1 MKRRAWDR
9 VRRVSAT
16 ENVTCANNSQKCDR
30 DKYGIGRANHH
41 HISPLNPQTFE
52 AVAESSHPLEELFG
66 GEILLFGVF
75 AVQPQG
81 LL

>member
-16 ENVTCANNSQKCDR
+16 ENVTCANDSQKCDR
-30 DKYGIGRANHH
+30 DKYGIGRANHDD
-41 HISPLNPQTFE
+41 ISSLNPQTFE
-52 AVAESSHPLEELFG
+52 AVAEPSHPLEELLR
-66 GEILLFGVF
+66 GEILLVGSF
-75 AVQPQG
+75 AVQPQW